1 VTLRVGAHSTSDDP
15 SVYRPDDET
24 ARFPLGDP
32 IDRLRRHLTAIGAWD
47 DERHGAMQEEVDA
60 EVATAFAEADSHG
73 SVKDGHTA
81 DPRTMFDDVYAEL
94 PRHLREQRD
103 QVGR

>member
-1 VTLRVGAHSTSDDP
+1 M
-15 SVYRPDDET
+15 YRPADEA

-32 IDRLRRHLTAIGAWD
+32 IERLRAYLVAIGAWD
-47 DERHGAMQEEVDA
+47 DERQRALQAEVDDQ
-60 EVATAFAEADSHG
+60 VNSAFAEAESHG
-73 SVKDGHTA
+73 SVKDGHTG